1 MITLPTS
8 QCTKNNISQVYHIAF
23 TNRLQTIDGFQ
34 FSPAQTSVINN
45 ASSTGTLFASG
56 LRAFGCETIG
66 NCRLLRVINLNK
78 IFVDLSCL

>member
-8 QCTKNNISQVYHIAF
+8 QCTKNNISQIYPIVF

-34 FSPAQTSVINN
+34 FSPVQTSVINN
-45 ASSTGTLFASG
+45 ASSTSTWFTSG

-78 IFVDLSCL
+78 IFVNLSSL